1 MKFKKD
7 KIYEEIKEFALIHC
21 NPSVWAIQ
29 EVFNLDY
36 LTAVKY
42 RMRLKDD
49 GFFQDFSANK
59 GGFLYLNVCGN
70 TIYVK

>member
-1 MKFKKD
+1 MTFKKD
-7 KIYEEIKEFALIHC
+7 KIYEEIKEFAAIHC

-29 EVFNLDY
+29 EVFGLDY

-42 RMRLKDD
+42 RMRLKDE
-49 GFFQDFSANK
+49 GFFQDYSAKK

-70 TIYVK
+70 AIYVK